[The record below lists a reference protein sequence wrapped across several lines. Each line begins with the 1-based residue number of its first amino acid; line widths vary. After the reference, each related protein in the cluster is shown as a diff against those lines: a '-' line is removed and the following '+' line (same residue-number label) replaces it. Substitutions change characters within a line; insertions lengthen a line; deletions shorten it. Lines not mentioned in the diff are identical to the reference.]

1 MPLTKKINMSNL
13 KMNPRSAVL
22 LLIILAVTAFR
33 LLVTFNTDELQF
45 ANFSSIGAVALFG
58 GAYFKNDVKAFAFP
72 LLSLFLSD
80 FILSSTIFS
89 QYSNGFLYDGWY
101 WVYIAFALM
110 VLVGKVMLK
119 KINVVNF
126 IGSALVVTFIHWIV
140 TDLGVWYHN
149 PMFTQ
154 NFAGF
159 WHALVL
165 AIPFE
170 GRFIAGTLI
179 YGAIICGAFEL
190 LKLRYTVLKLQPQRV

>member
-1 MPLTKKINMSNL
+1 MSDF
-13 KMNPRSAVL
+13 KFNPRDLVL
-22 LLIILAVTAFR
+22 LVMILAITAFR

-80 FILSSTIFS
+80 FILSTTIFS
-89 QYSNGFLYDGWY
+89 SYSTGFLYGGWY
-101 WVYIAFALM
+101 WTYIAFALM

-119 KINVVNF
+119 KTNVVSF
-126 IGSALVVTFIHWIV
+126 LGSALMITLIHWVV
-140 TDLGVWYHN
+140 TDLGVWYGS
-149 PMFTQ
+149 PVYTQ

-159 WHALVL
+159 WQVLVL

-170 GRFIAGTLI
+170 LRFLGGTVV
-179 YGAIICGAFEL
+179 YGAIIFGAFEA
-190 LKLRYTVLKLQPQRV
+190 LKSKYTVLKLQPQRA